1 MRGAIS
7 KTPIFN
13 VRTRLYEQ
21 ENQLP
26 DTAWAHY
33 AGVLVSATKYAGV
46 QPPALDIDLTDGH
59 DIPAKSL
66 KTGQKRLNVDGPRL
80 TSDMTRQMGETAIH
94 NKLMGLAQYSITD

>member
-7 KTPIFN
+7 KTPTFN
-13 VRTRLYEQ
+13 VRSRLFEQ

-26 DTAWAHY
+26 ETAWAHY
-33 AGVLVSATKYAGV
+33 AGALVSAAEYAGV
-46 QPPALDIDLTDGH
+46 QPPALDIVLTDGH